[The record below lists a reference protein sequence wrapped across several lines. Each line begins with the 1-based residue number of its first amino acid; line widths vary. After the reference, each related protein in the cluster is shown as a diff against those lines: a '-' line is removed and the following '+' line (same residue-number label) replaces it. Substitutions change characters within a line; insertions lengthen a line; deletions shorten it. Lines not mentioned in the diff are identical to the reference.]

1 MPFPEPRAVM
11 RRREFIG
18 LVGSTVA
25 ALPFEARAQQLARP
39 ASRDAPA
46 IKPAQAIADYIVNF
60 DLKHVPSIVIER
72 ARVACIDTVGVM
84 LAGSHHSPTDIICD
98 LIKLEGSAPAATI
111 VGRPLRAS
119 PQLAALANGV
129 SAHAMDYDLTYYAG
143 QSIAGLIPAI
153 LPIAETEKSSPS
165 EILAAFIIGAEI
177 CGRMSR
183 AALTM
188 SRLGGWHA
196 TGTVGTFAVAA
207 ACARLLKTPKA
218 AIPDV
223 MGIAASLASGVTENF
238 GTMTK
243 PLHSGHAAR
252 NGILAVLLGAK
263 GFTSSAT
270 ALEGRSG
277 FFENFARGLGWSP
290 EPFGDLGKI
299 YDLEQIGYKIKR
311 YPSGGLGH
319 TAIDAALELRTMV
332 PLSEIAGVEV
342 AITKFASRRY
352 TTTYPQSTESAKFSG
367 PYLAAYT
374 LVHGAPMIAAFTEEA
389 LHDEAVRTFARKVS
403 VVIYQEHADL
413 LEESPAKVTLTL
425 SDGRK
430 IERSKYYPTGAVQVP
445 MTTAQI
451 EEKFTA
457 CATTAIKPDAAKKI
471 LAMLGTLGEQKSF
484 DEFWPLLRTD

>member
-1 MPFPEPRAVM
+1 
-11 RRREFIG
+11 
-18 LVGSTVA
+18 
-25 ALPFEARAQQLARP
+25 
-39 ASRDAPA
+39 
-46 IKPAQAIADYIVNF
+46 
-60 DLKHVPSIVIER
+60 
-72 ARVACIDTVGVM
+72 
-84 LAGSHHSPTDIICD
+84 
-98 LIKLEGSAPAATI
+98 
-111 VGRPLRAS
+111 
-119 PQLAALANGV
+119 
-129 SAHAMDYDLTYYAG
+129 LTYYAG

-183 AALTM
+183 AAPTI

-374 LVHGAPMIAAFTEEA
+374 LVHGAPMVAAFTEEA

>member
-1 MPFPEPRAVM
+1 
-11 RRREFIG
+11 
-18 LVGSTVA
+18 
-25 ALPFEARAQQLARP
+25 
-39 ASRDAPA
+39 
-46 IKPAQAIADYIVNF
+46 
-60 DLKHVPSIVIER
+60 
-72 ARVACIDTVGVM
+72 
-84 LAGSHHSPTDIICD
+84 
-98 LIKLEGSAPAATI
+98 
-111 VGRPLRAS
+111 
-119 PQLAALANGV
+119 
-129 SAHAMDYDLTYYAG
+129 
-143 QSIAGLIPAI
+143 
-153 LPIAETEKSSPS
+153 
-165 EILAAFIIGAEI
+165 
-177 CGRMSR
+177 MSR
-183 AALTM
+183 AAPTI

-207 ACARLLKTPKA
+207 ACARLLKTPKE

-263 GFTSSAT
+263 GFTSSPT

-319 TAIDAALELRTMV
+319 TAVDAALELRTMV
-332 PLSEIAGVEV
+332 PLSEIAAVEV
-342 AITKFASRRY
+342 AITKFASRRIAA
-352 TTTYPQSTESAKFSG
+352 TYPQTTESAKFSA
-367 PYLAAYT
+367 PYMAAYT
-374 LVHGAPMIAAFTEEA
+374 LVHGAPMVAAFTEEA

-413 LEESPAKVTLTL
+413 LEESPARVTLTL
-425 SDGRK
+425 NDGRK

-445 MTTAQI
+445 MTPAQI

-457 CATTAIKPDAAKKI
+457 CAMTVIKPDAAKRI
-471 LAMLGTLGEQKSF
+471 FAMLGALGEQKSF
-484 DEFWPLLRTD
+484 DEFWPLLRPD

>member
-1 MPFPEPRAVM
+1 M

-18 LVGSTVA
+18 LVGSAVA
-25 ALPFEARAQQLARP
+25 ALPFEAHAQQAARP
-39 ASRDAPA
+39 APGNPPA
-46 IKPAQAIADYIVNF
+46 IKPARAIADYIVDF
-60 DLKHVPSIVIER
+60 DLRNVPSIVIER
-72 ARVACIDTVGVM
+72 ARVAWIDTVGVM
-84 LAGSHHSPTDIICD
+84 LAGSHHPPTDIICD
-98 LIKLEGSAPAATI
+98 MIKLEGSAPTATI
-111 VGRPLRAS
+111 VGRSLRAS

-129 SAHAMDYDLTYYAG
+129 SAHAMDYDLTYYVG

-183 AALTM
+183 AAPTI

-252 NGILAVLLGAK
+252 NGILAVQLGAK

-277 FFENFARGLGWSP
+277 FFENFARGLGWTP
-290 EPFGDLGKI
+290 EPFADLGKI

-319 TAIDAALELRTMV
+319 TAIDAALELRPMV
-332 PLSEIAGVEV
+332 PLSEITGVEV

-352 TTTYPQSTESAKFSG
+352 TTTYPQSTEAAKFSA

-374 LVHGAPMIAAFTEEA
+374 LIHGAPMVAAFTEGA

-403 VVIYQEHADL
+403 VAIYQEHADL

-425 SDGRK
+425 HDGRK

-445 MTTAQI
+445 MTAAQI

-457 CATTAIKPDAAKKI
+457 CATTVIKADAAMKI
-471 LAMLGTLGEQKSF
+471 YAMLGALGEQKSF

>member
-1 MPFPEPRAVM
+1 M
-11 RRREFIG
+11 
-18 LVGSTVA
+18 
-25 ALPFEARAQQLARP
+25 
-39 ASRDAPA
+39 
-46 IKPAQAIADYIVNF
+46 
-60 DLKHVPSIVIER
+60 
-72 ARVACIDTVGVM
+72 
-84 LAGSHHSPTDIICD
+84 
-98 LIKLEGSAPAATI
+98 
-111 VGRPLRAS
+111 RAS

-129 SAHAMDYDLTYYAG
+129 SAHAMDYDLTYYVG

-153 LPIAETEKSSPS
+153 LPIAETEKSSPA

-183 AALTM
+183 AAPTM

-223 MGIAASLASGVTENF
+223 MGIAASFASGVAENF

-277 FFENFARGLGWSP
+277 CFENFARGLGWSP

-332 PLSEIAGVEV
+332 PLSEIVGVEV

-352 TTTYPQSTESAKFSG
+352 TTTYPQSAESAKFSG

-374 LVHGAPMIAAFTEEA
+374 LVHGAPMVAAFTEQA
-389 LHDEAVRTFARKVS
+389 LRDEAVRTLAREVS
-403 VVIYQEHADL
+403 MGLSGTRGSARRIARQGDVDAERRKEAREIEILPDRRGPGAHDDGADRGEVYRL
-413 LEESPAKVTLTL
+413 RHDGHQTRCGEEDFHDVERVGRAKIF
-425 SDGRK
+425 R
-430 IERSKYYPTGAVQVP
+430 
-445 MTTAQI
+445 
-451 EEKFTA
+451 
-457 CATTAIKPDAAKKI
+457 
-471 LAMLGTLGEQKSF
+471 
-484 DEFWPLLRTD
+484 

>member
-1 MPFPEPRAVM
+1 M

-18 LVGSTVA
+18 LVGSVAA
-25 ALPFEARAQQLARP
+25 ALPFEVRAQQLARP
-39 ASRDAPA
+39 ASGDAAA
-46 IKPAQAIADYIVNF
+46 IKPAQAIAEYVVNF
-60 DLKHVPSIVIER
+60 DLKSVPRIVIER
-72 ARVACIDTVGVM
+72 ARVAWIDTVGVM
-84 LAGSHHSPTDIICD
+84 LAGSHHPPTDIICE
-98 LIKLEGSAPAATI
+98 LIKLEGSAPTATI
-111 VGRPLRAS
+111 AGRSLRAS

-129 SAHAMDYDLTYYAG
+129 SAHAMDYDLTYYVG

-153 LPIAETEKSSPS
+153 LPIAETAKSSPS
-165 EILAAFIIGAEI
+165 EILAAFIIGAEV

-183 AALTM
+183 AAPTI
-188 SRLGGWHA
+188 SRIGAWHA

-243 PLHSGHAAR
+243 PLHSGQAAR
-252 NGILAVLLGAK
+252 NGILAVLLGAN
-263 GFTSSAT
+263 GFTSSST
-270 ALEGRSG
+270 ALEGRNG

-290 EPFGDLGKI
+290 EAFGDLGKI

-374 LVHGAPMIAAFTEEA
+374 LVHGAPMVAAFTEEA
-389 LHDEAVRTFARKVS
+389 LHDEAVRNFARKVS

-425 SDGRK
+425 NDGRK
-430 IERSKYYPTGAVQVP
+430 IERSKYYPIGAVQVP
-445 MTTAQI
+445 MTAAQI

-457 CATTAIKPDAAKKI
+457 CTTSVIKPDAAKKI
-471 LAMLGTLGEQKSF
+471 FDMLGTLGEQKSF
-484 DEFWPLLRTD
+484 DEFWPLLRTN

>member
-1 MPFPEPRAVM
+1 M

-18 LVGSTVA
+18 LVGSAAA
-25 ALPFEARAQQLARP
+25 ALPFEACAQQLARP
-39 ASRDAPA
+39 ASGEAPA

-60 DLKHVPSIVIER
+60 DLKNVPSIVIER

-84 LAGSHHSPTDIICD
+84 LAGSHHPPTDIICD
-98 LIKLEGSAPAATI
+98 LIKLEGSAPVATI
-111 VGRPLRAS
+111 VGRSLRAS

-183 AALTM
+183 AAPTI

-223 MGIAASLASGVTENF
+223 MGIAASFASGVSENF

-352 TTTYPQSTESAKFSG
+352 TTTYPQSTESAKFSA

-374 LVHGAPMIAAFTEEA
+374 LVHGAPMVAAIHRGGAARRGGAHLRTQGVRGDLSGTRGSARRIARQGDVDAERRKEDREIEILPDRRGPGAHDDGADRGEVYRLRHDGHQARCGEEDF
-389 LHDEAVRTFARKVS
+389 HHV
-403 VVIYQEHADL
+403 
-413 LEESPAKVTLTL
+413 
-425 SDGRK
+425 GRVG
-430 IERSKYYPTGAVQVP
+430 R
-445 MTTAQI
+445 AQI
-451 EEKFTA
+451 F
-457 CATTAIKPDAAKKI
+457 
-471 LAMLGTLGEQKSF
+471 
-484 DEFWPLLRTD
+484 R

>member
-1 MPFPEPRAVM
+1 MISSV
-11 RRREFIG
+11 
-18 LVGSTVA
+18 LS
-25 ALPFEARAQQLARP
+25 EARWRHCHSRRAPSSWRGLR
-39 ASRDAPA
+39 RDAPA

-111 VGRPLRAS
+111 VGRSSRAS
-119 PQLAALANGV
+119 QLAALANGV

-183 AALTM
+183 AAPTI

-290 EPFGDLGKI
+290 EPFGDSARS
-299 YDLEQIGYKIKR
+299 YDLEQTGYKIKR

-374 LVHGAPMIAAFTEEA
+374 LVHGAPMVAAFTEEA

-403 VVIYQEHADL
+403 VVIFGTRGFTRRIARQGDIDAERRKEDREIEILPDRRGPGADDDGADRGEVYRL
-413 LEESPAKVTLTL
+413 RHDGHQARCREEDFGHVGNVGRAKIF
-425 SDGRK
+425 R
-430 IERSKYYPTGAVQVP
+430 
-445 MTTAQI
+445 
-451 EEKFTA
+451 
-457 CATTAIKPDAAKKI
+457 
-471 LAMLGTLGEQKSF
+471 
-484 DEFWPLLRTD
+484 

>member
-1 MPFPEPRAVM
+1 
-11 RRREFIG
+11 
-18 LVGSTVA
+18 
-25 ALPFEARAQQLARP
+25 
-39 ASRDAPA
+39 
-46 IKPAQAIADYIVNF
+46 
-60 DLKHVPSIVIER
+60 
-72 ARVACIDTVGVM
+72 
-84 LAGSHHSPTDIICD
+84 
-98 LIKLEGSAPAATI
+98 
-111 VGRPLRAS
+111 
-119 PQLAALANGV
+119 
-129 SAHAMDYDLTYYAG
+129 
-143 QSIAGLIPAI
+143 
-153 LPIAETEKSSPS
+153 
-165 EILAAFIIGAEI
+165 
-177 CGRMSR
+177 
-183 AALTM
+183 
-188 SRLGGWHA
+188 
-196 TGTVGTFAVAA
+196 
-207 ACARLLKTPKA
+207 
-218 AIPDV
+218 

-252 NGILAVLLGAK
+252 NGVLAVLLGAK

-374 LVHGAPMIAAFTEEA
+374 LVHGAPMVAAFTEEA

-471 LAMLGTLGEQKSF
+471 FTMLGALGEQKSF